1 MSTYCSRCKKHTDN
15 ICPKKVIMSNKVIKE
30 KSICGDSMASNKSF
44 SDKIKHRSER
54 DIIASQL
61 LLN

>member
-1 MSTYCSRCKKHTDN
+1 
-15 ICPKKVIMSNKVIKE
+15 MSNKVIKG